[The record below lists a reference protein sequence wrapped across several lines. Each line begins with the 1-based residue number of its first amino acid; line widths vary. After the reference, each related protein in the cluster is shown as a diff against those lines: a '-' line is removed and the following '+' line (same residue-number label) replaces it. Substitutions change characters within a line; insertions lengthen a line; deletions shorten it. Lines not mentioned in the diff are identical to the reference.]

1 MILTQWNQYDVVM
14 CRFFPASLKDEA
26 LMWFNNLP
34 KASVRSFDHLSEL
47 FLETYIHNS
56 RVNPEV
62 EMLFQMSRGPNESL
76 RSLVAHW
83 RKLCAEIGR
92 VPEAYTILGFKN
104 SLRKTDP
111 IFVRMYETMPRNLGK
126 LREIRKD
133 YIALEE
139 LQDGTYDK
147 LVKGT
152 SRGANV
158 VEPQDP
164 HAPVRGAGRSN
175 NGPTQFDKHRSRGW
189 KGRDQAQS
197 KKGKFVDPVYMKLN
211 TSISEIFKKIEGKYK
226 ITYPWN
232 RGQQPERAK
241 NRTEFCEFHQ
251 FHSHTTYWCR
261 DLKKMVQDMIDEGKL
276 QEYITQPAEG
286 APIHRVKIP
295 REAQYLGCNTISH
308 SAVTAPMHEGNIT
321 GRIHKRNFE
330 GDEVFSVAIEP
341 PMQEWMKI
349 PIGFSTSEAPDG
361 GRNHNDPLVVTMAI
375 TLPEHGGEEDKP
387 KALPWAMPKIL
398 IDGGSY
404 VEIMFYETFKQ
415 MGLRDECLIP
425 SNYKIF
431 GFNDSSTRPRGEVT
445 LEIQVGKI
453 LTLTTFCVVDVIS
466 PYTAIVS

>member
-1 MILTQWNQYDVVM
+1 
-14 CRFFPASLKDEA
+14 
-26 LMWFNNLP
+26 
-34 KASVRSFDHLSEL
+34 
-47 FLETYIHNS
+47 
-56 RVNPEV
+56 
-62 EMLFQMSRGPNESL
+62 
-76 RSLVAHW
+76 
-83 RKLCAEIGR
+83 
-92 VPEAYTILGFKN
+92 
-104 SLRKTDP
+104 
-111 IFVRMYETMPRNLGK
+111 MPRNLGK
-126 LREIRKD
+126 LREIQED

-152 SRGANV
+152 SRGENV

-164 HAPVRGAGRSN
+164 RAPIRGAGRSS
-175 NGPTQFDKHRSRGW
+175 NGPTQFDKHRSGGW

-197 KKGKFVDPVYMKLN
+197 RKGKFVDPVYTKLN
-211 TSISEIFKKIEGKYK
+211 TSISEILKKIEGKYK

-251 FHSHTTYWCR
+251 FHSHTTDSCR

-276 QEYITQPAEG
+276 QEYIAQPAIQPAEG
-286 APIHRVKIP
+286 APIHRVEIP

-308 SAVTAPMHEGNIT
+308 LDVTAPMHEGNIT

-349 PIGFSTSEAPDG
+349 PISFSASEAPDG
-361 GRNHNDPLVVTMAI
+361 GRNHNDPLVVTMV
-375 TLPEHGGEEDKP
+375 TSFPEHEEEEDKP

-398 IDGGSY
+398 IGGGSS
-404 VEIMFYETFKQ
+404 VEILFYETFKQ
-415 MGLRDECLIP
+415 MGHRDECLIP
-425 SNYKIF
+425 STYNIF

-445 LEIQVGKI
+445 LEIRVGKI
-453 LTLTTFCVVDVIS
+453 LTLTTFHVVDVIF
-466 PYTAIVS
+466 PYTAIVGRSWVHGIKGVASTYHQRLRFPTPDGIAEIIGDSGEAKFYYNMDVRNNENRVNSSKEKPKITNNTEN